1 MNLLYLVRH
10 FVHRPKDFYRVF
22 VISQNAALFQISRY
36 LLSSKSRFGINHTQW
51 HRLFQGKASTIING
65 IDCYQERHRPLKV
78 ASLVY
83 ERENCIVA
91 VRWPTTVTSKPNA
104 HSKLQIAH
112 IKFKSL
118 TAYSNR
124 SQHIQI
130 TQSELQ
136 ITHSKLQIAHSIFK
150 SYTANSKSFTANSS
164 RSQQITNY

>member
-83 ERENCIVA
+83 ERENCA
-91 VRWPTTVTSKPNA
+91 PTTTFSFDVLNLHQENTQLNNRQPIVEDSILFAVGWKVTYWSRQDSFIFRQLLRA
-104 HSKLQIAH
+104 SGA
-112 IKFKSL
+112 FSESL
-118 TAYSNR
+118 AADWMRRNM
-124 SQHIQI
+124 
-130 TQSELQ
+130 L
-136 ITHSKLQIAHSIFK
+136 
-150 SYTANSKSFTANSS
+150 NS
-164 RSQQITNY
+164 

>member
-10 FVHRPKDFYRVF
+10 FVHRPKDFYHVF

-83 ERENCIVA
+83 ERENCAPDVQFLILLHTILAEKV
-91 VRWPTTVTSKPNA
+91 PEKDYIYTVSCNKVP
-104 HSKLQIAH
+104 L
-112 IKFKSL
+112 
-118 TAYSNR
+118 
-124 SQHIQI
+124 SQ
-130 TQSELQ
+130 TYFRTLCRES
-136 ITHSKLQIAHSIFK
+136 
-150 SYTANSKSFTANSS
+150 
-164 RSQQITNY
+164 